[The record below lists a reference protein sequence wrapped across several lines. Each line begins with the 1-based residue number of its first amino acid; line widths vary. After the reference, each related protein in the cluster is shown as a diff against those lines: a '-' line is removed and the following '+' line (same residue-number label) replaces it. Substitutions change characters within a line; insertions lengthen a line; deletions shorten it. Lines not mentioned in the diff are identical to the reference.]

1 MPRSRSL
8 TWVAMGGF
16 RSAPHSFRMLV
27 GVLGAFCAAAG
38 QEPTGFVPWT
48 DSGFSRAEHR
58 MLRQDEI
65 YPRGLPDLPFQLDAT
80 VLYARKTPWSQARA
94 LRQIRL
100 TAEILS
106 HCDITFGQVRLARL
120 SLKARHRRLNAAE
133 TDAETSV
140 PETVA
145 ELAALLP
152 PGTSYPVA
160 FLIGRVDGTKSLAV
174 SYRALD
180 EHGPSAPYFDS
191 AWISY
196 PAHWLPRRDERYSA
210 LAHEF
215 AHLLCRCGHSSSA
228 KRHLLHRS
236 RNFLSSEVL
245 PEHCELFKS
254 SSLVSLND

>member
-1 MPRSRSL
+1 MGGLRSTSRSCRL
-8 TWVAMGGF
+8 LAGLLVAF
-16 RSAPHSFRMLV
+16 Y
-27 GVLGAFCAAAG
+27 AAAG
-38 QEPTGFVPWT
+38 QGPTGFVPWT

-65 YPRGLPDLPFQLDAT
+65 YPRGVPELPHRLDAT
-80 VLYARKTPWSQARA
+80 VLYARQTPWSQARA
-94 LRQIRL
+94 LRQIRR
-100 TAEILS
+100 TADILS
-106 HCDITFGQVRLARL
+106 QCDIAFGQVRLARL
-120 SLKARHRRLNAAE
+120 FLDARHRRLNAVE
-133 TDAETSV
+133 VDAETRV

-145 ELAALLP
+145 ELATMLP
-152 PGTSYPVA
+152 PVTAYPVA

-180 EHGPSAPYFDS
+180 ERGPSAPYFDT

-196 PAHWLPRRDERYSA
+196 PAHWLPRHDKGYSA

-215 AHLLCRCGHSSSA
+215 AHLLCRCGHSFSA
-228 KRHLLHRS
+228 NRHLLHRS

>member
-1 MPRSRSL
+1 
-8 TWVAMGGF
+8 MGGF
-16 RSAPHSFRMLV
+16 RPASLAFRLLPVLLV
-27 GVLGAFCAAAG
+27 ALRAG
-38 QEPTGFVPWT
+38 TGQGPTGFVPWT

-58 MLRQDEI
+58 MLGEGEV
-65 YPRGLPDLPFQLDAT
+65 YPRGLPDLPHRLDAT
-80 VLYARKTPWSQARA
+80 VLYARRTPWTQARA

-100 TAEILS
+100 TADILS
-106 HCDITFGQVRLARL
+106 HCDIAFGQVRLVRL
-120 SLKARHRRLNAAE
+120 FLDARHRRLDAAKTDPE
-133 TDAETSV
+133 TRV

-145 ELAALLP
+145 ELAAMLP
-152 PGTSYPVA
+152 PGTDYPAA

-180 EHGPSAPYFDS
+180 EHGQSAPYFDS

-228 KRHLLHRS
+228 NRHLLHRS
-236 RNFLSSEVL
+236 RNFLSSNVL
-245 PEHCELFKS
+245 PEHCKLFKAS
-254 SSLVSLND
+254 PLLSVND